1 MKPEPEN
8 VEERDVRNSTNRVQ
22 ESRKEG
28 GMDKLYVC
36 VLHVCL
42 YVVTSLGSTCAM
54 SLRYPPTLYSFMV
67 SVLAFV
73 L

>member
-28 GMDKLYVC
+28 DGQTHVC

-42 YVVTSLGSTCAM
+42 CVVTSLGSTCAM
-54 SLRYPPTLYSFMV
+54 SLRYPPTSYSFMV

>member
-8 VEERDVRNSTNRVQ
+8 VEERDVRNSTT
-22 ESRKEG
+22 EFRKAEKRG
-28 GMDKLYVC
+28 DGQTHVC

-42 YVVTSLGSTCAM
+42 SVVTSLGSTCAM
-54 SLRYPPTLYSFMV
+54 SLRYPPTSYSFMV

>member
-8 VEERDVRNSTNRVQ
+8 VEERDVRNSTTEFR
-22 ESRKEG
+22 EAEKR

-36 VLHVCL
+36 VLHAYLC
-42 YVVTSLGSTCAM
+42 VVTSLGSTCAM
-54 SLRYPPTLYSFMV
+54 SLRYPPTSYSFMV